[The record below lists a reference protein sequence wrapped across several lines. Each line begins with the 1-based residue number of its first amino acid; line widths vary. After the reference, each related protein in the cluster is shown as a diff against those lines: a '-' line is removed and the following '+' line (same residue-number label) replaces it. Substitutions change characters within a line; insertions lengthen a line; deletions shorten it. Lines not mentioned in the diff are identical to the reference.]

1 MLENCVTETATA
13 AIELNSSQLLHI
25 KDLKSDEL
33 FLVDSGAE
41 VSIVRPTTAEKGNSK
56 FDMSLLSVKGS
67 PIATYGNRV
76 MNLTFDNKTSFR
88 RIFIIADI
96 PHNILGIDFLQQNA
110 LVIDFAKMSEFSNI
124 TKPPNKDKPIKH
136 DVVHEI

>member
-1 MLENCVTETATA
+1 LDDGKLLDRCVNETATA

-25 KDLKSDEL
+25 KDLKSEEL

-41 VSIVRPTTAEKGNSK
+41 VSIVKPTAAEKSNSK
-56 FDMSLLSVKGS
+56 SDISLISVNGS
-67 PIATYGNRV
+67 PIATYGNRI

-88 RIFIIADI
+88 WIFVIADV

-110 LVIDFAKMSEFSNI
+110 LVVDFAKMSLN
-124 TKPPNKDKPIKH
+124 D
-136 DVVHEI
+136 